1 MPLSRS
7 RITPNLHLLAS
18 CVTDA
23 GTQPNPFLSLP
34 SLSLF
39 LLLHFHFHLL
49 IPTATHHF
57 SLVTTSL
64 ASHLRLSPSMAA
76 VTLLALDNGSPDVYS
91 SLAALCSSHPRTT
104 LASTLSA
111 SAFVSALVGFVF
123 YMDLGIGQDRR
134 VVKGVNDAFV
144 VVDLE
149 EQKELITSSSSSHRE
164 DEKQRSSRFCGALE
178 SEARKHFDKASL
190 AYD

>member
-1 MPLSRS
+1 MPLSHS

-18 CVTDA
+18 CVTDV

-39 LLLHFHFHLL
+39 LLLHFHLL
-49 IPTATHHF
+49 ISTATHHF

-64 ASHLRLSPSMAA
+64 ASHLRLSPSMAV
-76 VTLLALDNGSPDVYS
+76 VTLSALGNGSPDVFS
-91 SLAALCSSHPRTT
+91 SLATLRSSHPRTT
-104 LASTLSA
+104 LVSTLSA

-134 VVKGVNDAFV
+134 VVKGVNDASF

-164 DEKQRSSRFCGALE
+164 DEKQRSSGFCGAFE
-178 SEARKHFDKASL
+178 SVCFD
-190 AYD
+190 